1 MEAGAAQGRVF
12 RLQGIRVYHRT
23 RSAVAGRPKMAPL
36 PFLALTAVIGIAA
49 VVGTMYTPAYVVT
62 VDGVDVGLVR
72 DQSVFRQAV
81 ERVEERASD
90 ILGYDYHLAHEVS
103 YEMALTGQD
112 QITPAAEFETYLF
125 DQMCIRDRLKRR
137 CLVQRKIVSN
147 LSEI

>member
-1 MEAGAAQGRVF
+1 
-12 RLQGIRVYHRT
+12 
-23 RSAVAGRPKMAPL
+23 
-36 PFLALTAVIGIAA
+36 
-49 VVGTMYTPAYVVT
+49 MYTPAYVVT

-112 QITPAAEFETYLF
+112 QGYFYEVVAVKAFRFFPGYLAGEEERGV
-125 DQMCIRDRLKRR
+125 QVLVGYVVLYLAHGWCINSLGVDW
-137 CLVQRKIVSN
+137 CGGAHG
-147 LSEI
+147 